1 MLMSIKARIE
11 AIGQLDRLLSEN
23 LADAIWVLDANTL
36 IYEYITPSILKIS
49 GYEADDL
56 IGTSVLDR
64 LTTESLKAA
73 TDMWRRVLLE
83 YQRGIRTMRSMELE
97 LANRNGDTYW
107 VEIRAKFFEEPDAPM
122 KLIGLTRDITS
133 RKRAEKEQ
141 ADLNMRLAAALAE
154 KERLLKEMK
163 ILKALLPICSGCRR
177 IRDDHGKWWP
187 LEIYVKEHTNSSF
200 SHTICPDCKDVLY
213 PEMK

>member
-1 MLMSIKARIE
+1 LKKSIKERIE
-11 AIGQLDRLLSEN
+11 QIGQLDRLLSEN

-36 IYEYITPSILKIS
+36 IYEYITPSIHKIS
-49 GYEADDL
+49 GYEADEL

-64 LTTESLKAA
+64 LTTESLRTA
-73 TDMWRRVLLE
+73 TDMWRRVQLE

-97 LANRNGDTYW
+97 LVQKNGDTYW
-107 VEIRAKFFEEPDAPM
+107 VEIRARFFEEPDAPM

-133 RKRAEKEQ
+133 RKRAEQEQ

-187 LEIYVKEHTNSSF
+187 LELYVKEHTNSSF
-200 SHTICPDCKDVLY
+200 SHTICPACKDVLY

>member
-1 MLMSIKARIE
+1 LNTSIKERIE
-11 AIGQLDRLLSEN
+11 AIGQLDRLLADN

-36 IYEYITPSILKIS
+36 MYEYITPSIHKIS
-49 GYEADDL
+49 GYQSDEL
-56 IGTSVLDR
+56 IGTSALDR

-73 TDMWRRVLLE
+73 TDMWRRVQSE
-83 YQRGIRTMRSMELE
+83 YQRGIRTMRAMELE
-97 LANRNGDTYW
+97 LVHKNGNTYW

-122 KLIGLTRDITS
+122 KLIGLTRDITA
-133 RKRAEKEQ
+133 RKRAEQEQ
-141 ADLNMRLAAALAE
+141 ADLNIRLATALAE
-154 KERLLKEMK
+154 KEHLLKEMK

-213 PEMK
+213 PEMQ